1 MPLYE
6 YACRCCAHHFDVRHG
21 ADEKPALSCP
31 ECAGDVRKVFHAAGI
46 IFKGSGWHI
55 NDYDPSRKAKADEER
70 TEATKA
76 EVKTDTKSDAKPETT
91 AETNTEST
99 PAPKTPAPAGTTA

>member
-6 YACRCCAHHFDVRHG
+6 YACTSCDHHFDVRHG

-31 ECAGDVRKVFHAAGI
+31 QCQTDEVKKVFHAAGV

-55 NDYDPSRKAKADEER
+55 KDYAPKEH
-70 TEATKA
+70 KA
-76 EVKTDTKSDAKPETT
+76 EDK
-91 AETNTEST
+91 
-99 PAPKTPAPAGTTA
+99 PAPKCEKAESGECKTPCAAAE